1 MPPKEELLFCKIA
14 IMNGLVSE
22 TDAQK
27 VLTLC
32 DKREKEAGRR
42 PSIGAVF
49 SKYNLMRTRDVE
61 KVYDAVRKR
70 SGSSVGLP
78 KAGSKSTTMRSRS
91 GRSTLRSVKVD
102 PARMEKV
109 KGQKGLDNTTLFLG
123 IGSGVVFV
131 GILLTMILLMTSG
144 GKKPEDVARTP
155 VAEKSEAK
163 IEAPKAP
170 LPKPAAPKPAEAAKV
185 TELPQQVRHDMISRI
200 SDARGMDDPK
210 KALSYLEEF
219 QQKLLADYGLSPP
232 ELNEAIAGFREA
244 AKSAGAEPPKPPEGE
259 QPEAKPEAEGEG
271 KSAP

>member
-1 MPPKEELLFCKIA
+1 MPPTVDLLFCKIA

-32 DKREKEAGRR
+32 DRREKEAGRR

-49 SKYNLMRTRDVE
+49 SKYNLMRTRDVD

-78 KAGSKSTTMRSRS
+78 KAGSKSTTMRGGSRT

-109 KGQKGLDNTTLFLG
+109 KGQKGLDNTTLVLG
-123 IGSGVVFV
+123 IGGLLVVVGV
-131 GILLTMILLMTSG
+131 LLTVILLMTSG
-144 GKKPEDVARTP
+144 GKKTEEVAKTP
-155 VAEKSEAK
+155 VAEKSEPK
-163 IEAPKAP
+163 IEAPKAAP
-170 LPKPAAPKPAEAAKV
+170 APKPAPKPAEAAKP
-185 TELPQQVRHDMISRI
+185 TELPQQVRHDMISAI
-200 SDARGMDDPK
+200 SDARGMDDAK
-210 KALSYLEEF
+210 KGLAYLEGF

-232 ELNEAIAGFREA
+232 ELNEAIAGLKEA
-244 AKSAGAEPPKPPEGE
+244 AKTAGDVPKAPEPET
-259 QPEAKPEAEGEG
+259 QPQPEGEG
-271 KSAP
+271 KSTP